1 MRQNNIT
8 VIVTGGLGHIGSYII
23 EHLCK
28 TLTDSRIVCVD
39 NMYNGKLSNID
50 CAIEI
55 ASSKNNFVI
64 VENTMDVS
72 NSYMMEHLFF
82 NHKPDYVFHQASMLT
97 LDSKLYR
104 HQAVKVNIAGMS
116 NILDL
121 CVKYKVKKL
130 VYASSASVYGTPKV
144 FPTREDHDFDNCKL
158 LYGATKIADEALARS
173 YADEEGLK
181 IVGLRYFNV
190 YGERQSTNNIYTQI
204 VPKWIKAIIEN
215 KPITIYG
222 DGNQTMDM
230 IHGNDVGRMNVIAM
244 FRDYLYRND
253 TFDGFIN
260 ICTNHETS
268 VIVLYGLIEKEL
280 EKLGIKNNS
289 EIIYEGHDPNLV
301 SRRKGDNTLMLKHL
315 GNYQIS
321 VPEGIKE
328 VVKAFVKNMKDFK
341 YG

>member
-1 MRQNNIT
+1 M
-8 VIVTGGLGHIGSYII
+8 
-23 EHLCK
+23 
-28 TLTDSRIVCVD
+28 
-39 NMYNGKLSNID
+39 
-50 CAIEI
+50 
-55 ASSKNNFVI
+55 
-64 VENTMDVS
+64 
-72 NSYMMEHLFF
+72 
-82 NHKPDYVFHQASMLT
+82 
-97 LDSKLYR
+97 
-104 HQAVKVNIAGMS
+104 
-116 NILDL
+116 
-121 CVKYKVKKL
+121 
-130 VYASSASVYGTPKV
+130 
-144 FPTREDHDFDNCKL
+144 
-158 LYGATKIADEALARS
+158 ARS

-328 VVKAFVKNMKDFK
+328 VVKAFVKNMKYYK